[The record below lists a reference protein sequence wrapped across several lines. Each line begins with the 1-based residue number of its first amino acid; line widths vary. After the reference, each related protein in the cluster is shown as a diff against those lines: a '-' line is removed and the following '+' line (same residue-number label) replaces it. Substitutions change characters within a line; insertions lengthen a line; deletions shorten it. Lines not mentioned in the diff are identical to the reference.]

1 MVKIESKKVEIKR
14 NVEFVYE
21 YLADFTHFSMVANDK
36 IENFKATQDRCSFTI
51 KGMTDMGLKIISRLP
66 NESITISN
74 DTDVPSSMPLNFLII
89 FEFEKLEPYV
99 SGVLVKME
107 LDANP
112 MIAMMVKKP
121 LEKFVNSLADGM
133 KTAMETMI

>member
-21 YLADFTHFSMVANDK
+21 YLSDFTHFSMVANDK

-89 FEFEKLEPYV
+89 FEFEKVEPYV
-99 SGVLVKME
+99 SRVVVKME

>member
-36 IENFKATQDRCSFTI
+36 IENFKATQDCCSFTI

-74 DTDVPSSMPLNFLII
+74 DTDVQSSMPLNFLII
-89 FEFEKLEPYV
+89 FEFERVEPYV
-99 SGVLVKME
+99 TKVIVKME

-133 KTAMETMI
+133 KMAMETMI

>member
-1 MVKIESKKVEIKR
+1 MVKIESKKVELNR

-21 YLADFTHFSMVANDK
+21 YLSDFTHFSMVANDK

-51 KGMTDMGLKIISRLP
+51 KGMTDMGLKIIARVP

-74 DTDVPSSMPLNFLII
+74 DTDIPSSMPLNFLII
-89 FEFEKLEPYV
+89 FEFERLEPYV
-99 SGVLVKME
+99 TRAVVKME

-133 KTAMETMI
+133 KMMM

>member
-1 MVKIESKKVEIKR
+1 MVKIESKKVELNR

-21 YLADFTHFSMVANDK
+21 YLSDFTHFSIMANDK
-36 IENFKATQDRCSFTI
+36 IENFKATQDRCSFTV
-51 KGMTDMGLKIISRLP
+51 KGMTDMGLKIIARVP

-74 DTDVPSSMPLNFLII
+74 DTDIPSSMPLNFLII
-89 FEFEKLEPYV
+89 FEFERLEPYV
-99 SGVLVKME
+99 TKAVVKME

-133 KTAMETMI
+133 KMMM

>member
-51 KGMTDMGLKIISRLP
+51 KGMTDMGLKIISRMP
-66 NESITISN
+66 NESITITN

-89 FEFEKLEPYV
+89 FEFERVEPYV
-99 SGVLVKME
+99 TKVIVKME

-133 KTAMETMI
+133 KMAMETMI

>member
-36 IENFKATQDRCSFTI
+36 IENFKATQDRCSTI

-89 FEFEKLEPYV
+89 FEFERVEPYV
-99 SGVLVKME
+99 TKVIVKME

>member
-89 FEFEKLEPYV
+89 FEFERVEPYV
-99 SGVLVKME
+99 TKVIVKME

-112 MIAMMVKKP
+112 MITMMVKKP

>member
-1 MVKIESKKVEIKR
+1 MVKIESKKVELNR

-21 YLADFTHFSMVANDK
+21 YLSDFTHFSMMANDK

-74 DTDVPSSMPLNFLII
+74 DTEVPSSMPLNFLII
-89 FEFEKLEPYV
+89 FEFERVEPYV
-99 SGVLVKME
+99 TKVIVKME

-133 KTAMETMI
+133 KMAMETMI

>member
-74 DTDVPSSMPLNFLII
+74 DTDIPSSMPLNFLII
-89 FEFEKLEPYV
+89 FEFERVEPYV
-99 SGVLVKME
+99 TKVIVKME

>member
-21 YLADFTHFSMVANDK
+21 YLADFAHFSMVANDK

-89 FEFEKLEPYV
+89 FEFERVEPYV
-99 SGVLVKME
+99 TKVIVKME

>member
-89 FEFEKLEPYV
+89 FEFERVEPYV
-99 SGVLVKME
+99 TRVVVKMK

>member
-1 MVKIESKKVEIKR
+1 MVKIESKKVELNR

-21 YLADFTHFSMVANDK
+21 YLSDFTHFSMMANDK
-36 IENFKATQDRCSFTI
+36 IENFKATQDRCSFTV
-51 KGMTDMGLKIISRLP
+51 KGMTDMGLKIIARVP

-74 DTDVPSSMPLNFLII
+74 DTDIPSSMPLNFLII
-89 FEFEKLEPYV
+89 FEFERLEPYV
-99 SGVLVKME
+99 TRAVVKME

-133 KTAMETMI
+133 KMMM

>member
-1 MVKIESKKVEIKR
+1 MVKIESKKVELNR

-21 YLADFTHFSMVANDK
+21 YLSDFTHFSMMANDK
-36 IENFKATQDRCSFTI
+36 IENFKATQDRCSFTV
-51 KGMTDMGLKIISRLP
+51 KGMTDMGLKIIARVP

-74 DTDVPSSMPLNFLII
+74 DTDIPSSMPLNFLII
-89 FEFEKLEPYV
+89 FEFERLEPYLTRAV
-99 SGVLVKME
+99 VKME

-133 KTAMETMI
+133 KMMM

>member
-51 KGMTDMGLKIISRLP
+51 KGMTDMGLKIISRMP

-89 FEFEKLEPYV
+89 FEFERVEPYV
-99 SGVLVKME
+99 TRVVVKME

-133 KTAMETMI
+133 KMAMETMI

>member
-51 KGMTDMGLKIISRLP
+51 KGMTDMGLKIISRMP

-89 FEFEKLEPYV
+89 FEFERVEPYV
-99 SGVLVKME
+99 TRVIVKME

>member
-1 MVKIESKKVEIKR
+1 MVKIESKKVELNR

-21 YLADFTHFSMVANDK
+21 YLSDFTHFSMMANDK
-36 IENFKATQDRCSFTI
+36 IENFKATQDRCSFTV
-51 KGMTDMGLKIISRLP
+51 KGMTDMGLKIIARVP

-74 DTDVPSSMPLNFLII
+74 DTDIPSSMPLNFLII
-89 FEFEKLEPYV
+89 FEFERVEPYLTKAV
-99 SGVLVKME
+99 VKME

-133 KTAMETMI
+133 KMMM

>member
-74 DTDVPSSMPLNFLII
+74 DTDIPSSMPLNFLII
-89 FEFEKLEPYV
+89 FEFERVEPYV
-99 SGVLVKME
+99 TKVVVKME

>member
-21 YLADFTHFSMVANDK
+21 YLSDFTHFSMVANDK
-36 IENFKATQDRCSFTI
+36 IENFKATQDKCSFTI
-51 KGMTDMGLKIISRLP
+51 KGMTDMGLKILSRIP
-66 NESITISN
+66 NESITITN

-89 FEFEKLEPYV
+89 FEFKKVEPYV
-99 SGVLVKME
+99 SSVVVKME

-133 KTAMETMI
+133 KMAMETMM

>member
-89 FEFEKLEPYV
+89 FEFERVEPYITKV
-99 SGVLVKME
+99 IVKME

-133 KTAMETMI
+133 KMAMETMI

>member
-51 KGMTDMGLKIISRLP
+51 KGMTDMGLKIISRMP

-89 FEFEKLEPYV
+89 FEFERVEPYITKV
-99 SGVLVKME
+99 IVKME

>member
-1 MVKIESKKVEIKR
+1 MVKIESKKVEINR

-89 FEFEKLEPYV
+89 FEFERVEPYV
-99 SGVLVKME
+99 TKVIVKME

>member
-21 YLADFTHFSMVANDK
+21 YLADFTHFSMVANNK

-89 FEFEKLEPYV
+89 FEFERVEPYV
-99 SGVLVKME
+99 TKVIVKME

-133 KTAMETMI
+133 KMAMETMI

>member
-51 KGMTDMGLKIISRLP
+51 KGMTDMGLKIISRMP

-89 FEFEKLEPYV
+89 FEFERVEPYV
-99 SGVLVKME
+99 TKVIVKME

>member
-89 FEFEKLEPYV
+89 FEFERVEPYV
-99 SGVLVKME
+99 SRVVVKME

>member
-89 FEFEKLEPYV
+89 FEFERVEPYV
-99 SGVLVKME
+99 TKVIVKME

-133 KTAMETMI
+133 KMAMETMI